1 MTSPEPGTYNPDVI
15 LVPAAVADEPGAID
29 RLNELLRPA
38 GLRLGKPVETL
49 AVLPVDGDVVAVR
62 DVLAPEDSATDV
74 TYPNAV
80 SFSKPIPHVPVF
92 LLHATSKP
100 IPHGAHD

>member
-15 LVPAAVADEPGAID
+15 LVPASLADEPGAID

-38 GLRLGKPVETL
+38 GLGLRKPVETL

-62 DVLAPEDSATDV
+62 DALSSADSAADV
-74 TYPNAV
+74 AYSNAV
-80 SFSKPIPHVPVF
+80 SFSKPIPHVF
-92 LLHATSKP
+92 LLHVTSKP
-100 IPHGAHD
+100 IPHGADG